1 MIVKKFEISDS
12 VAEFLRSDYFNK
24 IPRVDNKEVEFAKYL
39 GIDIQNYPKEVAYI
53 VIQNYID
60 LVFDNFD
67 DRFPTEKQINFL
79 SQFGIDVSYENRFV
93 VDAVIESTMTI
104 LNLNTIETEN
114 LKLKHGSKVFHI
126 NNPEKILI
134 ISSITNKGMVYFKGG
149 NGQKAYA
156 RNLKAIHK

>member
-1 MIVKKFEISDS
+1 
-12 VAEFLRSDYFNK
+12 
-24 IPRVDNKEVEFAKYL
+24 
-39 GIDIQNYPKEVAYI
+39 
-53 VIQNYID
+53 
-60 LVFDNFD
+60 
-67 DRFPTEKQINFL
+67 
-79 SQFGIDVSYENRFV
+79 
-93 VDAVIESTMTI
+93 MTI

>member
-24 IPRVDNKEVEFAKYL
+24 IPRVDDKEVEFAKYL
-39 GIDIQNYPKEVAYI
+39 GIDIKNYPKGVAYI

-79 SQFGIDVSYENRFV
+79 SQFGIDVSYEKRFV

-114 LKLKHGSKVFHI
+114 LKHGSKVFHI

-134 ISSITNKGMVYFKGG
+134 ISSISEDGIVYFKGG

-156 RNLKAIHK
+156 RNLKTIKE